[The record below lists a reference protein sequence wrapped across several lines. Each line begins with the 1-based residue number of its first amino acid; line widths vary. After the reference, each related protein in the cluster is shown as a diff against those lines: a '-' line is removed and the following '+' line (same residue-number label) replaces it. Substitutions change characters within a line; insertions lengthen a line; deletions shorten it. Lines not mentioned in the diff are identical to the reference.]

1 MFLNINIIW
10 KQIFTVF
17 LFCFVFILFLF
28 LFCFCFYFVL
38 CYYIFLLLV
47 CLFCFIFFGTNQIFT
62 SQIGDAA
69 YGEYQRVVAP
79 RAILL
84 AVVVG
89 EMMQGTFL
97 TTNLPK

>member
-1 MFLNINIIW
+1 MFPNVNIIW
-10 KQIFTVF
+10 KQIFTV
-17 LFCFVFILFLF
+17 F

-62 SQIGDAA
+62 SQIRDAA

-89 EMMQGTFL
+89 GVMQGTFL